1 MIYRY
6 LSLFILIFNLSLFS
20 AQSLDR
26 TLEIQVKALD
36 SLMQTNN
43 PNILNLLAK
52 DVSFGH
58 SNGWVQNIDDF
69 KKDIISKKVDYK
81 SVKQT
86 VLKEFKTNK
95 KTASI
100 RRVVHVIGTYKSYD
114 FAMDLSVLEI
124 WIKKAGDWKLW
135 SRQSVEIKN

>member
-1 MIYRY
+1 MIYKY
-6 LSLFILIFNLSLFS
+6 LSLFILVFSLSLFS
-20 AQSLDR
+20 AQTLDR
-26 TLEIQVKALD
+26 TLEIQVRTLD

-43 PNILNLLAK
+43 PNILNLLAE

-58 SNGWVQNIDDF
+58 SNGWIQNIHDF
-69 KKDIISKKVDYK
+69 KKDVISKRVDYK
-81 SVKQT
+81 SVSQIA
-86 VLKEFKTNK
+86 LKDFKTYK

-100 RRVVHVIGTYKSYD
+100 RRIVYVVGTYKSYD

>member
-1 MIYRY
+1 MVYKY
-6 LSLFILIFNLSLFS
+6 LALLILIFSLSLFS
-20 AQSLDR
+20 AQSLEKA
-26 TLEIQVKALD
+26 LETQVKTLD

-43 PNILNLLAK
+43 PDILNLLAK

-58 SNGWVQNIDDF
+58 SNGWIQNIDDF

-86 VLKEFKTNK
+86 ALKEIKTYK

-100 RRVVHVIGTYKSYD
+100 RRLVHVVGTYKTYD
-114 FAMDLSVLEI
+114 FEMDLSVLEI

>member
-1 MIYRY
+1 MTYKY
-6 LSLFILIFNLSLFS
+6 LSLFILVFNLSLFS
-20 AQSLDR
+20 AQTLER
-26 TLEIQVKALD
+26 TLEIKVKALD

-58 SNGWVQNIDDF
+58 SNGWIQNIDDF
-69 KKDIISKKVDYK
+69 KKDIISKKIDYK

-86 VLKEFKTNK
+86 ALKEFKTYK

-100 RRVVHVIGTYKSYD
+100 RRIVHVIGTYKSYD
-114 FAMDLSVLEI
+114 FTMDLSVLEI

>member
-20 AQSLDR
+20 AQSIDR

-58 SNGWVQNIDDF
+58 SNGWIQNINDF

-86 VLKEFKTNK
+86 ALKEFKTYK

-100 RRVVHVIGTYKSYD
+100 RRIVHVIGTYKSYD
-114 FAMDLSVLEI
+114 FTMDLSVLEI

>member
-1 MIYRY
+1 MNYRH

-86 VLKEFKTNK
+86 ALKEFKTYK

-100 RRVVHVIGTYKSYD
+100 RRVVHVVGTYKSYD
-114 FAMDLSVLEI
+114 FTMDLSVLEI

>member
-6 LSLFILIFNLSLFS
+6 LVLLALIFNLSLFS
-20 AQSLDR
+20 AQNLDR
-26 TLEIQVKALD
+26 TLEIQVKTLD

-58 SNGWVQNIDDF
+58 SNGWIQNIDDF

-86 VLKEFKTNK
+86 ALKEFKTYK